1 MRRTCIVVA
10 AVLATTLGAA
20 AGHGSAGRNGADGLS
35 DLERRLQTDPD
46 SNEAGN
52 AYRRA
57 VIEANA
63 YDRAL
68 RFFDALVSAHPGAP
82 NAHLNYGFA
91 YVDKIPAA
99 GSITQ
104 VILANSAL
112 AQFTRSIELRPSW
125 IAYYTRG
132 ASYLFWPKIFGRTP
146 LGIKDLEEAL
156 RIQRRQPKRSYHART
171 FVALGDGY
179 WRADDPARAQ
189 ATWRLGLQE
198 FTGHKALAARIG
210 ADAGALARIIDEAFD
225 PTKRVNTDLSELWS
239 ER

>member
-1 MRRTCIVVA
+1 MRSQLLVSLLAVTLIAVTLVA
-10 AVLATTLGAA
+10 QE
-20 AGHGSAGRNGADGLS
+20 NGADRLGE
-35 DLERRLQTDPD
+35 LERRLTDSPD
-46 SNEAGN
+46 DIEAAN
-52 AYRRA
+52 AYRRE
-57 VIEANA
+57 VIVVAA

-68 RFFDALVSAHPGAP
+68 RFFQALVGTNPTAA

-112 AQFTRSIELRPSW
+112 TEFTRSIELRPSW

-132 ASYLFWPKIFGRTP
+132 ASYLFWPKIFGRAP
-146 LGIKDLEEAL
+146 LGVADLEEAL
-156 RIQRRQPKRSYHART
+156 RMQRSQPKRSYHART

-179 WRADDPARAQ
+179 WKTDDAARAH
-189 ATWRLGLQE
+189 ATWRQGLQE
-198 FTGHKALAARIG
+198 FPGHAALEARLS
-210 ADAGALARIIDEAFD
+210 ADATTLVKIIAAAFD

-239 ER
+239 DR